1 MSSFTL
7 VDAIALLNGDDT
19 AEAASGERCEWPG
32 SSQVNPLL
40 NAEFSLQNTEAVK
53 PPGNHD

>member
-1 MSSFTL
+1 M
-7 VDAIALLNGDDT
+7 DAIALLNGDDT